1 MKRLIFSLLAIFCL
15 SIFSINSQELR
26 MPKYKFLDNWSVSA
40 AIGTNATFSDFSKDI
55 SGKIFAP
62 EAFVSLNKEITPV
75 LGTRIIIGWGQNKIN
90 TFENCGGTKSW
101 LQEMT
106 LNPNRLEAGI
116 DFTINP
122 LNLFSYNYDRNFNVL
137 AIVGLG
143 YSHLFEKNF
152 SDEQLLDA
160 QFVNA
165 DGLKKG
171 NYIVPKLGLQL
182 NYRVS
187 DPVLIFIEGD
197 FKVYNDKL
205 DEIVNKAQ
213 YDGNV
218 MLTAGITYRFKNH
231 DGTRGF
237 NYIPSYNQEDIDAL
251 NDKINEQRELIE
263 ELKVSP
269 KQIIEVRTKE
279 IIKNKINPTT
289 ISFVINS
296 SNVDSK
302 QKANIENIATFL
314 KENEDVNVSIFG
326 YADKET
332 GTAEY
337 NKELSIDRAN
347 SVADILVNQYG
358 ISKDRLKIEGLG
370 DTVQKYKE
378 NDWNRAVIIVQE

>member
-1 MKRLIFSLLAIFCL
+1 MILL
-15 SIFSINSQELR
+15 
-26 MPKYKFLDNWSVSA
+26 
-40 AIGTNATFSDFSKDI
+40 
-55 SGKIFAP
+55 
-62 EAFVSLNKEITPV
+62 
-75 LGTRIIIGWGQNKIN
+75 RII
-90 TFENCGGTKSW
+90 
-101 LQEMT
+101 
-106 LNPNRLEAGI
+106 
-116 DFTINP
+116 D
-122 LNLFSYNYDRNFNVL
+122 
-137 AIVGLG
+137 
-143 YSHLFEKNF
+143 SHVHLH
-152 SDEQLLDA
+152 
-160 QFVNA
+160 
-165 DGLKKG
+165 
-171 NYIVPKLGLQL
+171 
-182 NYRVS
+182 VS
-187 DPVLIFIEGD
+187 D
-197 FKVYNDKL
+197 NDKL

-237 NYIPSYNQEDIDAL
+237 NYVPSYNQEDIDAL

-289 ISFVINS
+289 VSFVINS